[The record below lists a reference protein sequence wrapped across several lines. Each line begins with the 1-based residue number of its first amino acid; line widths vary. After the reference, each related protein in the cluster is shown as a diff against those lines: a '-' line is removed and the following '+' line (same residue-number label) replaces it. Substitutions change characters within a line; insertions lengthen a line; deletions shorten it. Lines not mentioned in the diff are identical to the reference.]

1 MVVTELVAFS
11 AGACSRST
19 YGAVERRGQC
29 HLAGMTEIMAAN
41 RQQYRMI
48 AEGSTAS
55 QSLGNGVSEDNETS
69 RAAKPDSCAAVGDTL
84 HIQLCCRECED
95 CSSASSIEKQ
105 PRFFTKGLSLR
116 CGRIWA
122 RDSITCFRLRIFRGS
137 SSVTEPF
144 QITRDPNSSL
154 NNMIRSSLQSSC

>member
-29 HLAGMTEIMAAN
+29 HLAGMTEIMTAN
-41 RQQYRMI
+41 RQQYR
-48 AEGSTAS
+48 
-55 QSLGNGVSEDNETS
+55 SLGNGASVDNETS

-84 HIQLCCRECED
+84 HIQLFCGDCED

-105 PRFFTKGLSLR
+105 PRFSLR
-116 CGRIWA
+116 
-122 RDSITCFRLRIFRGS
+122 
-137 SSVTEPF
+137 V
-144 QITRDPNSSL
+144 
-154 NNMIRSSLQSSC
+154 